1 MAMRGGEIGAMLG
14 GDASGVGKILEGL
27 LGGASSVRGGPSGTT
42 TSGAEG
48 ATGGAG
54 SNAGGSGSGPGGA
67 ASKSASDPI
76 GTRDAPLPMP
86 AGPGSIGSSFIE
98 LLERLRRNGL
108 GDHVDSWVGDGPN
121 KPIDGAQ
128 ITGAIGEQQ
137 LADLATDAGVSTPA
151 AASGVARALPDVVSE
166 LTPRGVMPD
175 PAAVHA
181 EIHRLLG

>member
-27 LGGASSVRGGPSGTT
+27 LGGASSAHGTPSGTT
-42 TSGAEG
+42 TGDADG
-48 ATGGAG
+48 ATGG
-54 SNAGGSGSGPGGA
+54 SNAGGSGSGAGGA
-67 ASKSASDPI
+67 ATKDASDPI

-86 AGPGSIGSSFIE
+86 AGPGSTGSSFIE

-128 ITGAIGEQQ
+128 ITRALGEQQ
-137 LADLATDAGVSTPA
+137 LTDLATDAGVSTPA
-151 AASGVARALPDVVSE
+151 AASGVARALPDVISE